1 MKRISRALALIAF
14 CAAPALAGSAPVLL
28 SNPGVPLSAPQ
39 IGSVGS
45 MLAAPGAPMLGATLT
60 STLGPSLISA
70 IPVLSPVPELK
81 LSAMSAVP
89 MSPMVES
96 AEKSPIA
103 SMPALQTLAAKVQ
116 VKENGQDAVSMQK
129 FYDQGGF
136 KGAPADV
143 ELPSAQES
151 VSAEGDFG
159 ERFRVPYDPKGEVDL
174 SKLGPDKTPGMKH
187 DKDKALVKFQDER
200 QEMDELQQKLYAE
213 GKRSVLIVIQAMD
226 TGGKDGTIRWVLTG
240 LNPQG
245 VKVASFKQPTAV
257 EAKHNYLWRIKN
269 ALPGKGVI
277 GVFNRSHYEDIL
289 VPTVYKTVS
298 ADVVD
303 GRYDEINAF
312 EKKLS
317 DQGTVVLKFF
327 LKISKEE
334 QKARLQERLDDPAK
348 NWKFSP
354 SDLESRKHWDEFQK
368 AYGKVL
374 ARTSTPWAPWHVIPS
389 NKKWYRNYAVARII
403 RDAMRRMD
411 PQYPKVSFDPKK
423 IKIPD

>member
-1 MKRISRALALIAF
+1 MGL
-14 CAAPALAGSAPVLL
+14 CAAPALAGSAPIRLID
-28 SNPGVPLSAPQ
+28 PGVPLSAPQ
-39 IGSVGS
+39 LGSLGS
-45 MLAAPGAPMLGATLT
+45 LLAAPGGPRLGATLN
-60 STLGPSLISA
+60 SSVVPSLT
-70 IPVLSPVPELK
+70 LSGPALQPVPELK
-81 LSAMSAVP
+81 LSP
-89 MSPMVES
+89 MLAAPISPVVQ
-96 AEKSPIA
+96 SPEQSPVA
-103 SMPALQTLAAKVQ
+103 SMPALESLAAKVQ
-116 VKENGQDAVSMQK
+116 VKDNGQDCASMQK

-143 ELPSAQES
+143 EMPNALDAVAAP
-151 VSAEGDFG
+151 GDFG
-159 ERFRVPYDPKGEVDL
+159 AQFRVPYDPKGEVDL
-174 SKLGPDKTPGMKH
+174 SQRGPDKTPGMKH
-187 DKDKALVKFQDER
+187 DKDKALGKFQDDR
-200 QEMDELQQKLYAE
+200 KEMDELQQKLYAE

-245 VKVASFKQPTAV
+245 VKVTSFKQPTAV
-257 EAKHNYLWRIKN
+257 EAKHNYLWRIKK

-289 VPTVYKTVS
+289 VPTVYKTFS

-327 LKISKEE
+327 LNISKEE
-334 QKARLQERLDDPAK
+334 QKARLQDRLDDPAK

-354 SDLESRKHWDEFQK
+354 SDLESRKHWDAFQK

-403 RDAMRRMD
+403 KDAMRRMD
-411 PQYPKVSFDPKK
+411 PQNPKVRFDPKK